1 MPTILEFLKS
11 FPYFT
16 ALTSQEITRVEKDVT
31 ELSFDKGELAIIQ
44 GEACRGLY
52 VVKSG
57 QIRIFMSSAEGRE
70 QVLLIARSGD
80 SFNDVPV
87 FDGGPNPANAEALEP
102 TTVYLVPKETIKSLV
117 SGSPTAMAVIKIFGT
132 RIRRLTAMVED
143 LSFRSVVS
151 RLAKVL
157 LELATPVSGGAPVPR
172 LTQDEMAA
180 RIGSVRDVVGRALR
194 TLEKEG
200 AIKMDGQRIAVTNAA
215 KLRDLI

>member
-11 FPYFT
+11 FPYFA
-16 ALTSQEITRVEKDVT
+16 ALTPEEINQLEQNVT
-31 ELSFDKGELAIIQ
+31 ELSFDKGELIIIQ

-57 QIRIFMSSAEGRE
+57 QVRIFMSSAEGRE
-70 QVLLIARSGD
+70 QVLLIAHAGA
-80 SFNDVPV
+80 SFNDVPI
-87 FDGGPNPANAEALEP
+87 FDGGPNPANAEAVEA
-102 TTVYLVPKETIKSLV
+102 TTVYLVSKETIKSLV
-117 SGSPTAMAVIKIFGT
+117 YGSPTAMAVIEIFGA

-157 LELATPVSGGAPVPR
+157 LELAQPTNGAASVPR

-180 RIGSVRDVVGRALR
+180 RVGSVRDVVGRALR
-194 TLEKEG
+194 ALEKEG
-200 AIKMDGQRIAVTNAA
+200 AIMMEGARVTVTDPA
-215 KLRDLI
+215 KLKELV

>member
-1 MPTILEFLKS
+1 MTTILEFLKS
-11 FPYFT
+11 APYFA
-16 ALTSQEITRVEKDVT
+16 ALTPQEISRVEKDVA
-31 ELSFDKGELAIIQ
+31 ELSFDKGELVIIQ
-44 GEACRGLY
+44 GEPCRGLY

-57 QIRIFMSSAEGRE
+57 QVRIFMSSPEGRE
-70 QVLLIARSGD
+70 QVLLIANAGD

-87 FDGGPNPANAEALEP
+87 FDGGTNPANVVALLR
-102 TTVYLVPKETIKSLV
+102 TAVYLIPKETIKSLV
-117 SGSPTAMAVIKIFGT
+117 SGSPTATAIIKVFGA

-157 LELATPVSGGAPVPR
+157 LELATPASGGTPVPR

-180 RIGSVRDVVGRALR
+180 RVGSVRDVVGRALR

-200 AIKMDGQRIAVTNAA
+200 AIKMDGQRITVTNAA
-215 KLRDLI
+215 KLRDLL